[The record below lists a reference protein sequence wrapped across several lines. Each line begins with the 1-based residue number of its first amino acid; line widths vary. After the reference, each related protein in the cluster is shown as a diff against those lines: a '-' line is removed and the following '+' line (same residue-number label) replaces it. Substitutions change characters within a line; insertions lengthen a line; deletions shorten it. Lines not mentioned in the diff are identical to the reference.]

1 MPRDARDDDRRRALD
16 EILAKGRTKRR
27 QERWVVLG
35 GLLMQ
40 GKRNLSYEEYESSL
54 VTMPKKAPFHP
65 GIQTHDHPTFQNRSA
80 NAVMCPCALPLWA
93 LLGPGRASPCSISC

>member
-40 GKRNLSYEEYESSL
+40 GKRNLSYEEIRELAGYHAEKGGIPSGYSN
-54 VTMPKKAPFHP
+54 TRTSHFPEPKRQRGKPP
-65 GIQTHDHPTFQNRSA
+65 
-80 NAVMCPCALPLWA
+80 
-93 LLGPGRASPCSISC
+93 